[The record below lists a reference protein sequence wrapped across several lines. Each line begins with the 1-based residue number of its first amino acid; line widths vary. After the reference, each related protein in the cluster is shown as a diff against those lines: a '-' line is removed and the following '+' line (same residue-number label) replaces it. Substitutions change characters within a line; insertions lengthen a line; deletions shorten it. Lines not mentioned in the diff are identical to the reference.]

1 MFFIKEFFY
10 LIPEIFLIF
19 SLLLVSTAYPLII
32 QRSKFSFS
40 YTKGVL
46 SGQFSMHFET
56 LIAVLFVL
64 VLTSY
69 LLFITPLNS
78 PVYLF
83 HSQLIL
89 SPLTQLFKQVTLVI
103 TIFLLIAN
111 TYRVRFS
118 YWEEILVLTMFLIT
132 SVFFFISA
140 NDFLILWL
148 SSELQTFCFIF
159 LVAINRN
166 SMVSMEGAIQFFVYS
181 MFLSITLLNGITEL
195 YGDFGILNFNDLEV
209 LLYFTGVPDFLTSQI
224 TSFLTVLCYFFFKFS
239 IAPFHAWAIEI
250 FEGAP
255 ILLLSFFTT
264 ISKIAP
270 LAAFLRITMIFQ
282 SAYDF
287 LLEVFFLVGLLS
299 IAVGSFGG
307 FMEVNLKRFLAYS
320 GVNHFGW
327 ILLALGSPTF
337 NTMLFALFYFFIY
350 LFISISFLLTFF
362 IITPK
367 FGTHTFNSFDAFS
380 YVASLDITL
389 MVPIIL
395 ILFSFVGMP
404 PFIGFFQKMAVFY
417 TYLNLELYFI
427 PMLLIG
433 FTAIGAFNY
442 LRILIQVITTRQN
455 NFIFVLPMNLNLLI
469 IFFATSILNLTLF
482 LNLPTIIYFLYKIIL
497 TSM

>member
-1 MFFIKEFFY
+1 
-10 LIPEIFLIF
+10 
-19 SLLLVSTAYPLII
+19 
-32 QRSKFSFS
+32 
-40 YTKGVL
+40 
-46 SGQFSMHFET
+46 
-56 LIAVLFVL
+56 
-64 VLTSY
+64 
-69 LLFITPLNS
+69 
-78 PVYLF
+78 
-83 HSQLIL
+83 
-89 SPLTQLFKQVTLVI
+89 
-103 TIFLLIAN
+103 
-111 TYRVRFS
+111 
-118 YWEEILVLTMFLIT
+118 
-132 SVFFFISA
+132 
-140 NDFLILWL
+140 
-148 SSELQTFCFIF
+148 
-159 LVAINRN
+159 
-166 SMVSMEGAIQFFVYS
+166 
-181 MFLSITLLNGITEL
+181 
-195 YGDFGILNFNDLEV
+195 
-209 LLYFTGVPDFLTSQI
+209 
-224 TSFLTVLCYFFFKFS
+224 
-239 IAPFHAWAIEI
+239 
-250 FEGAP
+250 
-255 ILLLSFFTT
+255 
-264 ISKIAP
+264 
-270 LAAFLRITMIFQ
+270 MIFQ